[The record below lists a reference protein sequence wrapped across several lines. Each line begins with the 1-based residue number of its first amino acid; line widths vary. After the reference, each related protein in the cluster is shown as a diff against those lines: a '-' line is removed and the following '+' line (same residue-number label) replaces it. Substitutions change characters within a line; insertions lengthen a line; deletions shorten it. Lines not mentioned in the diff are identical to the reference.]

1 MTYLSPMSESILT
14 DARIVTRD
22 GVVDGTLVLREGRI
36 ADIQP
41 GASRAAGAQSVDGD
55 YLLPGLVELHTD
67 NLEKHLTPRPGVL
80 WPPEAAIVAHDAL
93 VAGCGITTVL
103 DSVAVGDVI
112 AGTQRRRS
120 LEVTPVGLANAL
132 RHGMLKADHFLH
144 MRIEVSEPD
153 VREMFEPFL
162 DDPLVRLVSLMDHTP
177 GQRQYADEAAYR
189 RSYQRRHNIDDAA
202 YEQFSARRKALA
214 EQYSQPHRSWMI
226 ALSRS
231 RGWPLAS
238 HDDATLEHVAES
250 VAAHMTIAEF
260 PTTVAAADAA
270 HGHGLKVL
278 MGAPN
283 LVRGGSHSGNVS
295 AGELAARGVVDILSS
310 DYYPQSLLH
319 GAFLL
324 SRPPI
329 GMALADAVATVSDVP
344 AAAVGLHD
352 RGRIEAGLRADVIRV
367 CELDGLPIV
376 RSVWREGRRV
386 A

>member
-1 MTYLSPMSESILT
+1 MCESILT

-22 GVVDGTLVLREGRI
+22 GVLSGTLLVRDGRI
-36 ADIQP
+36 AEIAPGRSSAP
-41 GASRAAGAQSVDGD
+41 GAVGLDGD

-67 NLEKHLTPRPGVL
+67 NLEKHLTPRPGVP

-93 VAGCGITTVL
+93 VAGCGITTVF

-120 LEVTPVGLANAL
+120 LEVTPVGLAHAI
-132 RHGMLKADHFLH
+132 RHDMLKAQHFLH

-189 RSYQRRHNIDDAA
+189 RSYQRRHAVGDAE
-202 YEQFSARRKALA
+202 YERFAARRKGMAERYSGPHRAWMVALA
-214 EQYSQPHRSWMI
+214 RDRQ
-226 ALSRS
+226 
-231 RGWPLAS
+231 WPLAS
-238 HDDATLEHVAES
+238 HDDATLAHVEES
-250 VAAHMTIAEF
+250 LAAGMTIAEF
-260 PTTVAAADAA
+260 PTTIQAARAA
-270 HGHGLKVL
+270 HAGGMKVM

-295 AGELAARGVVDILSS
+295 AGELAGLGLVDILSS

-324 SRPPI
+324 ARPPV
-329 GMALADAVATVSDVP
+329 GMTLADAVATVSDVP
-344 AAAVGLHD
+344 AAAVGLAD
-352 RGRIEAGLRADVIRV
+352 RGRIAVGLRADLIRV
-367 CELDGLPIV
+367 QDIEGLPIV
-376 RSVWREGRRV
+376 RTVWREGRRV